1 MYQSVDQALAAA
13 YKLWAV
19 RIEPLNNTAQIM
31 DWCANKG
38 VLQGGSDLT
47 QHEHHANAAMII
59 SRVERVLNR
68 FELAAVELQYTGGL
82 KADGIVD
89 LTALIEEQ
97 NKGVNLLICDDLL
110 MNLFTGT
117 PGRMQIQDKYDFS
130 ERTFHR
136 QKNKIKKSIAELLN
150 SAICKLEIE
159 FEKSKIIMPS
169 S

>member
-1 MYQSVDQALAAA
+1 MMYQSVGQALAAA

-68 FELAAVELQYTGGL
+68 FELAAVELQYTSGV
-82 KADGIVD
+82 KADGIID
-89 LTALIEEQ
+89 LTAFIERE
-97 NKGVNLLICDDLL
+97 NKGVNLLICDALL
-110 MNLFTGT
+110 MHIFGNLK
-117 PGRMQIQDKYDFS
+117 QEVIQDKYDFN
-130 ERTFHR
+130 RQYIWR
-136 QKNKIKKSIAELLN
+136 QKKKVNAIVNALLN
-150 SAICKLEIE
+150 SAWAKLEIE
-159 FEKSKIIMPS
+159 FEQRGII
-169 S
+169 

>member
-1 MYQSVDQALAAA
+1 MYRSVDQALTAA

-31 DWCANKG
+31 DWCASKG
-38 VLQGGSDLT
+38 VLQGGGDLT

-68 FELAAVELQYTGGL
+68 FELAAVEMQYTGGL

-89 LTALIEEQ
+89 LTAFLEEQ

-110 MNLFTGT
+110 SHIFCGM
-117 PGRMQIQDKYDFS
+117 RQEAIQDKYDLS
-130 ERTFHR
+130 RKTIYN
-136 QKNKIKKSIAELLN
+136 QKKKVKDIVSALLN
-150 SAICKLEIE
+150 SAICKLEDDFLLSGVIQ
-159 FEKSKIIMPS
+159 KVA
-169 S
+169 